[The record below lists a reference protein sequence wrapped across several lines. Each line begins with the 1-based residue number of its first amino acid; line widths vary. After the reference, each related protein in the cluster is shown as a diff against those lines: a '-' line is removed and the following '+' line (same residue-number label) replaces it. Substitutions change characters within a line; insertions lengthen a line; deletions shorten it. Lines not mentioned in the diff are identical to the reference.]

1 HDSGFFASV
10 GHDLAQRRFNGATQQ
25 LDTNVL
31 VFVVTGQVFEGHQG
45 AHQGYTTARYHAFF
59 NSGASSVQ
67 RVFYAVLLLF
77 HFHFGSGADLDD
89 RNTASQLGQTLL
101 QFFLVVVGRGFFNL
115 LADLGNTRFD
125 ISLGTSTV
133 DHGGVVLVDL
143 HALGLTQVFQASGFQ
158 AHADFFADH
167 GTAGEDGDVLQH
179 GLATVTEARRL
190 DGNNLD
196 DTAHVVDYQGSQR
209 FAFNVFGND
218 HQRTT
223 GLGDSFQHRQHF
235 ADVGDLLVNQQEV
248 RVVQLR
254 GHGFRLVDEVGRQ
267 VATVELHAFND
278 GQLVFQTGTFL
289 NGDHAFLAYTI
300 HGFGN
305 DLADGIVGVG
315 GDGTH
320 LGDRL
325 GIGAGLGQ
333 VLQLGNNG
341 SGSLVDTALQVQRVH
356 AGSNGLQPFGDDG
369 LGQYGSG
376 SSTVTG
382 VIVVTGSNVLDQ
394 LRAHV
399 LEAVFQL
406 DFLGDGY
413 AVLGDHRRAEAALD
427 QHVAALRPQGGLDRI
442 GQNIDAFEHLVACGN
457 VEQYFFSSHFHYP
470 SNEFVQGIGL
480 VWSQPSRM
488 P

>member
-1 HDSGFFASV
+1 GWDDLHHAAHATHTPHATHIGHGRLVFRQFGNHRLGGDHQAGNRRSGLQRATGDLGRIQDTHLDHVAVLTSGSVVAVVAFAGTNGLQHDSGFFASV
-10 GHDLAQRRFNGATQQ
+10 GHDLAQRRFDGATQQ

-31 VFVVTGQVFEGHQG
+31 VFVVTGQVFEGRQG
-45 AHQGYTTARYHAFF
+45 AYQGYTTARYCAFF
-59 NSGASSVQ
+59 HSGASSVQ

-77 HFHFGSGADLDD
+77 HCHFGSGADLDD

-235 ADVGDLLVNQQEV
+235 ADV
-248 RVVQLR
+248 
-254 GHGFRLVDEVGRQ
+254 
-267 VATVELHAFND
+267 
-278 GQLVFQTGTFL
+278 
-289 NGDHAFLAYTI
+289 
-300 HGFGN
+300 
-305 DLADGIVGVG
+305 
-315 GDGTH
+315 
-320 LGDRL
+320 
-325 GIGAGLGQ
+325 
-333 VLQLGNNG
+333 
-341 SGSLVDTALQVQRVH
+341 
-356 AGSNGLQPFGDDG
+356 
-369 LGQYGSG
+369 
-376 SSTVTG
+376 
-382 VIVVTGSNVLDQ
+382 
-394 LRAHV
+394 
-399 LEAVFQL
+399 
-406 DFLGDGY
+406 
-413 AVLGDHRRAEAALD
+413 
-427 QHVAALRPQGGLDRI
+427 
-442 GQNIDAFEHLVACGN
+442 
-457 VEQYFFSSHFHYP
+457 
-470 SNEFVQGIGL
+470 
-480 VWSQPSRM
+480 
-488 P
+488 